1 MELSSVKYSF
11 TGGELLDRLDE
22 LRGSIATAN
31 QALQNSSETEV
42 DHAEQVLRQAHGRMD
57 EFFGQEDIHYP
68 IKTREIDLETDE
80 VESVSIQELEA
91 DPENYRDMVE
101 ELKEIDPYLSSRS
114 PGMDYEDV
122 PSPCAIIDYST
133 ELIEAWEDL
142 QEAYDS
148 LEQAS

>member
-31 QALQNSSETEV
+31 QAIENSSETEV
-42 DHAEQVLRQAHGRMD
+42 DHAEQVLRHAHGRMD
-57 EFFGQEDIHYP
+57 HFFGQEDIHYP
-68 IKTREIDLETDE
+68 IKTREIDLETEE

-91 DPENYRDMVE
+91 DPENYEDMVK
-101 ELKEIDPYLSSRS
+101 ELREIDPYLGNRT

-133 ELIEAWEDL
+133 ELIEAWEEL
-142 QEAYDS
+142 QDAYDS

>member
-22 LRGSIATAN
+22 LRGSIATVT
-31 QALQNSSETEV
+31 QALENPSGAEIN
-42 DHAEQVLRQAHGRMD
+42 HAEQSLRHAHERMD
-57 EFFGQEDIHYP
+57 DFFEQEDIRYP
-68 IKTREIDLETDE
+68 IRAREVDFDTDE
-80 VESVSIQELEA
+80 VKSVNIQELAA
-91 DPENYRDMVE
+91 DPENYEDMVE
-101 ELKEIDPYLSSRS
+101 ELREIDPYLGNRS
-114 PGMDYEDV
+114 PGMEYEDV

-148 LEQAS
+148 LQHV

>member
-1 MELSSVKYSF
+1 MELSRVKYSF

-31 QALQNSSETEV
+31 QALGNSSRTEL
-42 DHAEQVLRQAHGRMD
+42 DYAEQTLRQTHERMD

-68 IKTREIDLETDE
+68 IKTREIDLETDTA
-80 VESVSIQELEA
+80 ESISIRELEA
-91 DPENYRDMVE
+91 NPENYEDMVE
-101 ELKEIDPYLSSRS
+101 ELREIDPYLGNRT

-133 ELIEAWEDL
+133 ELIEAWEEL

>member
-1 MELSSVKYSF
+1 VELSSVKYSF

-22 LRGSIATAN
+22 LRGSIATVN
-31 QALQNSSETEV
+31 HALEAGSKDGI
-42 DHAEQVLRQAHGRMD
+42 DHAETTLIQAHERMD
-57 EFFGQEDIHYP
+57 HFFGQEDIHYP
-68 IKTREIDLETDE
+68 IRTREVNMETGEAESLDIRELESDPEDYSDMIEDLREIDPHLG
-80 VESVSIQELEA
+80 
-91 DPENYRDMVE
+91 
-101 ELKEIDPYLSSRS
+101 SRT

-133 ELIEAWEDL
+133 ELIEAWEEL

>member
-22 LRGSIATAN
+22 LRGSIATVN
-31 QALQNSSETEV
+31 RALEADSKAEI
-42 DHAEQVLRQAHGRMD
+42 DHAERTLIQAHERMD
-57 EFFGQEDIHYP
+57 VFFGQEDIHYP
-68 IKTREIDLETDE
+68 IRTREVNMETEE
-80 VESVSIQELEA
+80 VESLSIQELEA
-91 DPENYRDMVE
+91 DPEDYADMVE
-101 ELKEIDPYLSSRS
+101 DLREIDRYLGSRS

-133 ELIEAWEDL
+133 ELIEAWENM